1 MRAGAEVS
9 DELAILYQVQQLDI
23 ELARR
28 KAALAGLDTGAELKG
43 EIAAAEA
50 ELADLQRRHHESER
64 QAREVE
70 LETRTLEEK
79 RDKYDTQLNSGAVR
93 NPRQL
98 EDLQKEVAMLR
109 REISKLDDRVLSF
122 METMEGERAET
133 EAREADLTE
142 KRDRLA
148 AVLASYESEQ
158 ARLNG
163 EMAALQQERNQTAS
177 QVDAHLL
184 RRYEQIRVRGGN
196 VGIVKVT
203 GDVCPG
209 CHLTLASELLKELR
223 TGRVGLT
230 CDNCGRLLYM
240 ERPEEER

>member
-1 MRAGAEVS
+1 VNG
-9 DELAILYQVQQLDI
+9 ELAILYQVQQLDG

-28 KAALAGLDTGAELKG
+28 KVALAGLDTGAELKA
-43 EIAAAEA
+43 EIAAGEA
-50 ELADLQRRHHESER
+50 ALTDLQRRHHESER

-70 LETRTLEEK
+70 LETRTLEGK
-79 RDKYDTQLNSGAVR
+79 RDRYDAQLNSGAVR

-109 REISKLDDRVLSF
+109 REISKLDDRMLSL
-122 METMEGERAET
+122 MDAMEGERAET
-133 EAREADLTE
+133 EAREADLAG
-142 KRDRLA
+142 KRDRLT
-148 AVLASYESEQ
+148 AVLATHESES
-158 ARLNG
+158 ARLNS
-163 EMAALQQERNQTAS
+163 EMAALQQERDQTAAR
-177 QVDAHLL
+177 VDANLL
-184 RRYEQIRVRGGN
+184 RRYEQIRARGGN

-223 TGRVGLT
+223 TGRIGLT

-240 ERPEEER
+240 ERPEEES

>member
-1 MRAGAEVS
+1 MS
-9 DELAILYQVQQLDI
+9 SELAILYQIQQLDI

-28 KAALAGLDTGAELKG
+28 KTALAGLDTGAELKG
-43 EIAAAEA
+43 EIAAGEA
-50 ELADLQRRHHESER
+50 ELAESLRRHHDSEK

-79 RDKYDTQLNSGAVR
+79 RDRYDKQLTSGSVR

-109 REISKLDDRVLSF
+109 REISKLDDQMLSL
-122 METMEGERAET
+122 METIEGERAEMQ
-133 EAREADLTE
+133 AREADLAE
-142 KRDRLA
+142 KRDRLTT
-148 AVLASYESEQ
+148 VLAAYESEQ
-158 ARLNG
+158 ARLNA
-163 EMAALQQERNQTAS
+163 EMAALQVERKGLTP
-177 QVDAHLL
+177 QVDPNLL
-184 RRYEQIRVRGGN
+184 KRYEQIRVRGGN
-196 VGIVKVT
+196 LGLVKVT

-240 ERPEEER
+240 ERPEEES

>member
-1 MRAGAEVS
+1 VNG
-9 DELAILYQVQQLDI
+9 ELAILYQVQQLDI

-28 KAALAGLDTGAELKG
+28 RAALAALDTGAALKA

-50 ELADLQRRHHESER
+50 ELADLQRRHHGSDR

-79 RDKYDTQLNSGAVR
+79 RDKYDAQLNSGAVR

-109 REISKLDDRVLSF
+109 REISKLDDRMLSL
-122 METMEGERAET
+122 MEVIEGERAET
-133 EAREADLTE
+133 ETREADLAE
-142 KRDRLA
+142 KRDRLT
-148 AVLASYESEQ
+148 AVLATHESES
-158 ARLNG
+158 ARLNA
-163 EMAALQQERNQTAS
+163 EMAALQQERDQTAS
-177 QVDAHLL
+177 RVDANLL

-196 VGIVKVT
+196 VGVVKVT

-223 TGRVGLT
+223 TGRIGLT

-240 ERPEEER
+240 ERPEEES

>member
-1 MRAGAEVS
+1 VNG
-9 DELAILYQVQQLDI
+9 ELAILYQVQRLDG

-28 KAALAGLDTGAELKG
+28 KAALAGLDTGAELEA
-43 EIAAAEA
+43 EIASGEAALA
-50 ELADLQRRHHESER
+50 ELQRRHHESER

-79 RDKYDTQLNSGAVR
+79 RDRYDAQLNSGAVR

-109 REISKLDDRVLSF
+109 REISKLDDRMLSL
-122 METMEGERAET
+122 MDAMEGEHAET
-133 EAREADLTE
+133 ETREADLAG
-142 KRDRLA
+142 KRDRLT
-148 AVLASYESEQ
+148 AVLATHESES
-158 ARLNG
+158 ARLHS
-163 EMAALQQERNQTAS
+163 EMAALQQERDQTAA
-177 QVDAHLL
+177 QVDANLL
-184 RRYEQIRVRGGN
+184 RRYEQIRARGGN

-209 CHLTLASELLKELR
+209 CHLTLASELLKVLR
-223 TGRVGLT
+223 TGRTGLT

-240 ERPEEER
+240 ERPEEEG